1 VRNTSRAGS
10 ISKTSLDGSCNAKSV
25 IFINFINALSFCN
38 GKTNPP
44 PQERPFPLQENFDA
58 DLAPALG
65 PQADLDEIDAFTV
78 QEESTQHRD
87 PK

>member
-1 VRNTSRAGS
+1 MLFHFAMEKQIHLR
-10 ISKTSLDGSCNAKSV
+10 KSV
-25 IFINFINALSFCN
+25 LFHC
-38 GKTNPP
+38 
-44 PQERPFPLQENFDA
+44 QENFDA